1 MVRMVDLVKGGGD
14 KEPNRG
20 KKKESSSPKGKGK
33 SSGSSGEEQ
42 PAQLGSSESGKSSR
56 FSFGAAVASAGGA
69 AKSAGAPS
77 TPSGTPSSKGRR
89 SVLDDSGGKKSAGG
103 SLRSPTSL
111 DAKSKYCPYL
121 GGRKERKRIIDYPVL
136 SNVCFAEGSK
146 EKKLLRTLT
155 LPFSII
161 PPQRQREFCLATY
174 NRCPVYQAK
183 QKEEPG
189 D

>member
-20 KKKESSSPKGKGK
+20 KKKKSSSPKGGEKF
-33 SSGSSGEEQ
+33 SDPSDEEQ
-42 PAQLGSSESGKSSR
+42 PAQVDSPESGEDTGI
-56 FSFGAAVASAGGA
+56 SFGAAVASAGA
-69 AKSAGAPS
+69 AEKSAGAPS
-77 TPSGTPSSKGRR
+77 NRSQR

-111 DAKSKYCPYL
+111 DVKSKYCPYL
-121 GGRKERKRIIDYPVL
+121 GGRKERERIVDYPVQT
-136 SNVCFAEGSK
+136 NVCFAEGSK
-146 EKKLLRTLT
+146 EKKVLRTLT

-174 NRCPVYQAK
+174 SRCPVYQAK
-183 QKEEPG
+183 QKKESG
-189 D
+189 